1 MRVGGEYG
9 DEQPRKW
16 LAAGITSLHTVQH
29 FQAVGMACGVA
40 PAVSTINPQTLTA
53 MTKSNIL
60 AVAFALG
67 IILCSLGIIGLLCG
81 ISREANIISA
91 LLAATGML
99 LAFGS
104 EALNPKR
111 PAR

>member
-1 MRVGGEYG
+1 MARGRHY
-9 DEQPRKW
+9 
-16 LAAGITSLHTVQH
+16 ITAPLVQA
-29 FQAVGMACGVA
+29 FSAVGMACGVA
-40 PAVSTINPQTLTA
+40 PAVSTINPSKLTA

-81 ISREANIISA
+81 ISRAANIISA
-91 LLAATGML
+91 LLAGSGML
-99 LAFGS
+99 LAFGA

-111 PAR
+111 PR

>member
-1 MRVGGEYG
+1 
-9 DEQPRKW
+9 
-16 LAAGITSLHTVQH
+16 
-29 FQAVGMACGVA
+29 
-40 PAVSTINPQTLTA
+40 

-81 ISREANIISA
+81 ISRSANIISA
-91 LLAATGML
+91 LLAGSGML
-99 LAFGS
+99 LAFGA

-111 PAR
+111 PR